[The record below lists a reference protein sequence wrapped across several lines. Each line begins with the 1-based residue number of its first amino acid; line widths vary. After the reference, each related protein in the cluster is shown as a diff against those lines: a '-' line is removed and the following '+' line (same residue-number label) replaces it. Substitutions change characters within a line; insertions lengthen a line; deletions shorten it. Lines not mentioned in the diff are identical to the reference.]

1 MYKYIQAKIASL
13 ATQFQAKGRSDI
25 ERLNCC
31 DVVAFFVSVEKLF
44 HKVDALYLKLR
55 LRKLVLRFGNFK
67 SVSESRKS

>member
-13 ATQFQAKGRSDI
+13 ATPFQAKGRSDI
-25 ERLNCC
+25 ERLNCS
-31 DVVAFFVSVEKLF
+31 DVAAFFVSVEKLF